1 MKRSYSAM
9 RYFCW
14 TISSLVLTS
23 AISSLWPRIAMQ
35 HLILVPGQ
43 NFLHGPVE
51 DDEWV
56 TYRCTYQYFHFSN
69 ETWM

>member
-1 MKRSYSAM
+1 
-9 RYFCW
+9 
-14 TISSLVLTS
+14 
-23 AISSLWPRIAMQ
+23 MQ

>member
-1 MKRSYSAM
+1 
-9 RYFCW
+9 
-14 TISSLVLTS
+14 LVLTS
-23 AISSLWPRIAMQ
+23 AISSLWPQIAMP

-43 NFLHGPVE
+43 NILHGPVE